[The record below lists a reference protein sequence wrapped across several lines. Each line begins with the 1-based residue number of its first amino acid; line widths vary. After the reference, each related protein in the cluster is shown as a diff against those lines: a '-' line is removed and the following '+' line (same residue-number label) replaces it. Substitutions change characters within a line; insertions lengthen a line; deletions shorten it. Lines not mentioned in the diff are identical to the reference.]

1 MKVMMVIVEMKIALQ
16 KKMLL
21 LLNHQEK
28 KEGNTEKRYHGFGNT
43 SSKKEMLPSVSS
55 VKPLYQ

>member
-1 MKVMMVIVEMKIALQ
+1 MKVMMVIVGMKIALQ
-16 KKMLL
+16 KVLL

-43 SSKKEMLPSVSS
+43 SLKKEMLPSVSS

>member
-1 MKVMMVIVEMKIALQ
+1 MKVMMVIVGMKIALQ
-16 KKMLL
+16 KVLL